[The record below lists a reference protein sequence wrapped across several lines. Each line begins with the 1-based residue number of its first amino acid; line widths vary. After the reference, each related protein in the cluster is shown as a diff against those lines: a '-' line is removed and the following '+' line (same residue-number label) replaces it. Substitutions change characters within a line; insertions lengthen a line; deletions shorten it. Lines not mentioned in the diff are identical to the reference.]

1 MATPMA
7 PAAITTTRRPG
18 PPGHRPVRIRLPDPL
33 APAPIL
39 IGLTP
44 MRPAHVL
51 AIIPAYNEG
60 TRIAPVIH
68 ALVAQGL
75 PVLVV
80 DDGSQDHT
88 ADCAAAAGAQVLR
101 QANGGKGSAI
111 RSGCQ
116 WAARAGY
123 RLVLLLDGDGQHDPR
138 EASRLIAA
146 RIRRDCEVVIGKRSL
161 ALECQPLYRRAIN
174 RLSSLLVTLAA
185 GRAIR
190 DSQSGYR
197 LMDPRLLLRLPLR
210 GCHYDLESE
219 FCVLASRAGVRI
231 REVPITV
238 IYHDKRSGVHP
249 LWDSLRFFL
258 AIAVALGNS
267 RPRLRRHRAAAL
279 PVGSLPGAPVL
290 ALVAKP
296 VAAHPR
302 AYTLRPSA

>member
-1 MATPMA
+1 
-7 PAAITTTRRPG
+7 
-18 PPGHRPVRIRLPDPL
+18 
-33 APAPIL
+33 
-39 IGLTP
+39 

-51 AIIPAYNEG
+51 AIIPAYNEA

-68 ALVAQGL
+68 GLVDQGL

-80 DDGSQDHT
+80 DDGSRDAT
-88 ADCAAAAGAQVLR
+88 AATAAAAGAQVLR
-101 QANGGKGSAI
+101 QANGGKGSAL

-123 RLVLLLDGDGQHDPR
+123 RQVLMLDGDGQHDPR
-138 EASRLIAA
+138 EAARLIAA
-146 RIRRDCEVVIGKRSL
+146 ARAQDALVVIGKRSL
-161 ALECQPLYRRAIN
+161 SLECQPLCRRGIN

-185 GRAIR
+185 GRSIR

-197 LMDPRLLLRLPLR
+197 LMDPQLLLRLPLR

-267 RPRLRRHRAAAL
+267 RARLRRYRPVAL
-279 PVGSLPGAPVL
+279 PDGMLPAAPVL

-296 VAAHPR
+296 AAGTHPH